1 MADEVVL
8 SRDNLYDVFTREY
21 SQAVRSWESQMATDV
36 NRSKITI
43 NDVKIEQS
51 AFSPTDDPLTHFN
64 RRLNQIPEW
73 EDLSEALY
81 DPLCLIAS
89 QTILAEGITF
99 LYNRVHPNGFH
110 LKQTKIRRY
119 STNTVVSNATNT
131 SSNTANSS
139 RSIECA
145 GNCININIDSTGV
158 YLFRSVPIEFVTVDG
173 LEEPSLLKLKLN
185 MACKLQLSRE
195 QPYTGSLHYFIDLSD
210 FAEELRA
217 ECLRKV
223 GPIGSEINILKDSL
237 LELLEL
243 SGDYPFNSEIG
254 QLKDKLRLY
263 FSLKDE
269 AIPQP
274 PRRNRTTVSHF
285 RNSRLTR
292 SSRVLNSARVS
303 RVLNSS
309 QIAKR
314 GGRRSRRK
322 RVKSNVFK

>member
-21 SQAVRSWESQMATDV
+21 SQAVRSWESQLAVDV

-89 QTILAEGITF
+89 QTILAEGFTF
-99 LYNRVHPNGFH
+99 LAHRIIPNGFQVKH
-110 LKQTKIRRY
+110 SKIRRY

-158 YLFRSVPIEFVTVDG
+158 YLFRSIPIEFLTIDG

-217 ECLRKV
+217 ECLRT
-223 GPIGSEINILKDSL
+223 IGAFGSPENILNDTFL
-237 LELLEL
+237 VLPE
-243 SGDYPFNSEIG
+243 GNP
-254 QLKDKLRLY
+254 LKDKLRLY
-263 FSLKDE
+263 FSLKG
-269 AIPQP
+269 AIPSL

-322 RVKSNVFK
+322 RVKSDVFK